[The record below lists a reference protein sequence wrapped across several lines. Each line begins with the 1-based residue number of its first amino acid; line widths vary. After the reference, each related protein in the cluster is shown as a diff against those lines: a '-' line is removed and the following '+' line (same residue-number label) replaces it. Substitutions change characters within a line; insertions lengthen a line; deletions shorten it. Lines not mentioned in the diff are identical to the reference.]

1 MEGIW
6 SLRAFATKL
15 EGPPLT
21 DLQGVPGGWA
31 GYRLRG
37 LRSRCDVRRQHQS
50 LLYRT
55 PQVLLLMSH
64 ADEELKDLMQI
75 GDGATGI
82 ITRPLK
88 QGGLVAIYYLG
99 TLLGALLY
107 DMTFALRTSLQPLT
121 RHRGGAVSDKIGR
134 RKSIV
139 LGCLWGLFGSS
150 LQVAAQNASWMLC
163 ARVIA
168 GVGTGIISAVIPV
181 WGSELVSHN
190 ARGKVMAFE
199 MVVNFAGISTACKVC
214 PKRCILASSKFI
226 KIGSNI
232 S

>member
-1 MEGIW
+1 M
-6 SLRAFATKL
+6 K
-15 EGPPLT
+15 
-21 DLQGVPGGWA
+21 
-31 GYRLRG
+31 
-37 LRSRCDVRRQHQS
+37 
-50 LLYRT
+50 
-55 PQVLLLMSH
+55 
-64 ADEELKDLMQI
+64 I
-75 GDGATGI
+75 GDGATGT

-107 DMTFALRTSLQPLT
+107 DMTLALGFSPLT
-121 RHRGGAVSDKIGR
+121 RFRGGAVSDKIGR

-139 LGCLWGLFGSS
+139 LGCLWGLLGSA

-199 MVVNFAGISTACKVC
+199 MVVNFAGISTACKISSE
-214 PKRCILASSKFI
+214 RCILASSNFV

-232 S
+232 SWLSSTTAIPVSDGDVSTVTKIFDSELTSLVPLGFQMV